1 MQPLGKT
8 VGGFSKIK
16 NDAAIS
22 LLGIYS
28 KKLPLIQKD
37 TCTPIF
43 IATLFTVTKTW
54 QQAKCPSA
62 DEWIKK
68 MWCVYTYIYAMEH
81 HLARWEW
88 RGEHWRC
95 SDAPQRYVSGA
106 AGVQERSRG
115 KNKDVFSTITE
126 SWKDRRA
133 AVLKL

>member
-8 VGGFSKIK
+8 VGGFSNIK

-62 DEWIKK
+62 DE
-68 MWCVYTYIYAMEH
+68 
-81 HLARWEW
+81 
-88 RGEHWRC
+88 
-95 SDAPQRYVSGA
+95 
-106 AGVQERSRG
+106 
-115 KNKDVFSTITE
+115 
-126 SWKDRRA
+126 
-133 AVLKL
+133 